1 MLGEDSQLSGYHAP
15 VKNLILLSSL
25 PVLVSLCVA
34 CGDGAGGAASGSAA
48 ASSKPAA
55 SAKPSSSTS
64 PATAK
69 PEEKKADAP
78 VEMVDH
84 DLEAGDPKWKGWTAK
99 GPKDAK
105 VLADGVNGARIA
117 GKAAKSMI
125 QRGPGDDTG
134 YDIHFAW
141 GKDDLKATKKAITAE
156 KIPVEGVKVVTTIT
170 KEEPGLLEWTD
181 EITTKTETSKTY
193 NFVMHLIV
201 EKSDVSCG
209 NNFMIGAGNEAQH
222 KAHMEGCKS
231 LAKKK

>member
-1 MLGEDSQLSGYHAP
+1 
-15 VKNLILLSSL
+15 
-25 PVLVSLCVA
+25 
-34 CGDGAGGAASGSAA
+34 
-48 ASSKPAA
+48 
-55 SAKPSSSTS
+55 
-64 PATAK
+64 
-69 PEEKKADAP
+69 
-78 VEMVDH
+78 MVDH

-193 NFVMHLIV
+193 NFVMHLNV
-201 EKSDVSCG
+201 EKTDVSCG

>member
-1 MLGEDSQLSGYHAP
+1 
-15 VKNLILLSSL
+15 VKNLSHLALVVSVASL
-25 PVLVSLCVA
+25 ALA
-34 CGDGAGGAASGSAA
+34 CGDGAGGASSGSAA
-48 ASSKPAA
+48 ASSKPAT
-55 SAKPSSSTS
+55 SAKSSAATS
-64 PATAK
+64 ATPGTSK

-117 GKAAKSMI
+117 GKGKSMLE
-125 QRGPGDDTG
+125 QKPGDDTG

-141 GKDDLKATKKAITAE
+141 GKEDLKATKKAITAE
-156 KIPVEGVKVVTTIT
+156 KIPVEGVKVVTTVT
-170 KEEPGLLEWTD
+170 KEEAGLLEWTD
-181 EITTKTETSKTY
+181 EITTKSGTSKTY
-193 NFVMHLIV
+193 NFVMHLNV
-201 EKSDVSCG
+201 EKTDVSCG

-222 KAHMEGCKS
+222 KAHMEGCKT

>member
-1 MLGEDSQLSGYHAP
+1 
-15 VKNLILLSSL
+15 
-25 PVLVSLCVA
+25 
-34 CGDGAGGAASGSAA
+34 
-48 ASSKPAA
+48 
-55 SAKPSSSTS
+55 
-64 PATAK
+64 
-69 PEEKKADAP
+69 
-78 VEMVDH
+78 
-84 DLEAGDPKWKGWTAK
+84 
-99 GPKDAK
+99 
-105 VLADGVNGARIA
+105 
-117 GKAAKSMI
+117 MI

-193 NFVMHLIV
+193 NFVMHLNV
-201 EKSDVSCG
+201 EKTDVSCG